1 MTPLP
6 RHLLRLDDLS
16 VWFDDP
22 ARPAVD
28 RVSLSVDAG
37 RTLHKEQLAD
47 VIMLLG
53 MQLGGSPPRAVL
65 VAELVAPLFQAL
77 EVEGVPA
84 AGCEHRALAGLERV
98 EADRAVRHLGVP
110 VAVGL
115 ERLRRS
121 QALRG

>member
-37 RTLHKEQLAD
+37 RTLALVGES
-47 VIMLLG
+47 
-53 MQLGGSPPRAVL
+53 GSGKSLTAMSVL
-65 VAELVAPLFQAL
+65 
-77 EVEGVPA
+77 
-84 AGCEHRALAGLERV
+84 
-98 EADRAVRHLGVP
+98 
-110 VAVGL
+110 
-115 ERLRRS
+115 
-121 QALRG
+121 